1 MVTLCNIDGFGLAL
15 MKLLFEKF
23 FKNLFRDIEEQ
34 KEKTSLK
41 GKGYEKQD
49 LRPLTDIKDGGRI
62 KNLTKDTDDHNEITE
77 DSSFFIDNFHEYKP
91 EESKDEPYDEQIKNR
106 RRKKEPVT
114 VQAELDLHGKT
125 SDEALMRLKSFIES
139 SKRRGFMCVLII
151 VGKGIHSEG
160 GRPVLRSIVE
170 TWLNGEGKAQI
181 SKYKNAPPK
190 LGGSGAIEVWLK

>member
-49 LRPLTDIKDGGRI
+49 LRPLTDIKDEGRI

-114 VQAELDLHGKT
+114 VQAELVC
-125 SDEALMRLKSFIES
+125 RN
-139 SKRRGFMCVLII
+139 
-151 VGKGIHSEG
+151 
-160 GRPVLRSIVE
+160 
-170 TWLNGEGKAQI
+170 LN
-181 SKYKNAPPK
+181 N
-190 LGGSGAIEVWLK
+190 